1 MRKFV
6 ITKERPNRANENNQ
20 INHSAMAEKKSEVT
34 YSTLLKEIKSNK
46 YRPVYV
52 LHGEEA
58 YYIDKLMDMI
68 EANALSEDERDF
80 NLTIAYGNEADV
92 KALVAQC
99 NSFPVMAERQVVILR
114 EAQNV
119 GKAGNNSNL
128 DYFSSYVSRPLESTV
143 LVICYK
149 HGTIPARSEL
159 MTAAKGNSQC
169 AVMESK
175 KVTEWNVRP
184 VIMDYVKGAGC
195 TIDEKSVIMLR
206 DSVGT
211 DLSRLFSEIDKLLL
225 LVGSDQAITP
235 ELIERNIGISKDYN
249 NFELE
254 DALIRRDAAKAF
266 KIIDYFE
273 KNPKNNPAI
282 VTVAMIYGFFSNL
295 LVACTLKDKSP
306 QNIAGELKVSPYR
319 AKKIVDAMSKYR
331 TVSCVNIISY
341 LRECDAKMKGI
352 NSRQDSY
359 ALLRELIYKMLH
371 S

>member
-1 MRKFV
+1 
-6 ITKERPNRANENNQ
+6 
-20 INHSAMAEKKSEVT
+20 MAEKKAEIT
-34 YSTLLKEIKSNK
+34 YSSLINEINAGKF
-46 YRPVYV
+46 RPVYV

-58 YYIDKLMDMI
+58 YYIDKLMEQI
-68 EANALSEDERDF
+68 EANALTEDERDF

-119 GKAGNNSNL
+119 GKAGNNSSL

-149 HGTIPARSEL
+149 HGTIPAKSEF
-159 MTAAKGNSQC
+159 MTAAKSSKPC
-169 AVMESK
+169 AIMESK
-175 KVTEWNVRP
+175 KVTEWNIRS
-184 VIMDYVKGAGC
+184 VIVDYVKAAQC
-195 TIDEKSVIMLR
+195 SIDEKSVIMLR

-225 LVGSDQAITP
+225 LVGNDRSISP
-235 ELIERNIGISKDYN
+235 ELIERNIGISKDFN

-254 DALIRRDAAKAF
+254 DALIRRDANKAF
-266 KIIDYFE
+266 RIIDYFE
-273 KNPKNNPAI
+273 KNPKNNPPI
-282 VTVAMIYGFFSNL
+282 VTVALIYGFFSNL
-295 LVACTLKDKSP
+295 LVASTLKGKSP
-306 QNIAGELKVSPYR
+306 QAITAELKVSPFR
-319 AKKIVDAMSKYR
+319 AKKIVDAMSRYR
-331 TVSCVNIISY
+331 TVSCVNIISF
-341 LRECDAKMKGI
+341 LRQCDAKMKGI